1 MKSFSNTYIYVFST
15 IMVVS
20 VSLLL
25 AVAAIS
31 LKPIQDKNVEIEK
44 KQNILQSVGKG
55 LGVDN
60 AKSKNAYIDAEYAR
74 YITESFVVDMKGARV
89 EGNAFSLD
97 LKVELEKPDEA
108 RHLPVFVF
116 AGDSGEQ
123 KFIFPVRGKGLWG
136 PIWGYISLNDDNN
149 TIFGTVF
156 DHKSETPGLGAE
168 INTDMFESQFIG
180 KQIYEA
186 GKFVSILVAKG
197 GAADDNPHAVD
208 AISGGT
214 ITSKGLEAMLFDCL
228 INYQGFFNTQKTSV
242 QSDSTTTSM
251 LQP

>member
-1 MKSFSNTYIYVFST
+1 MKSFSNTYIYIFST

-55 LGVDN
+55 QGADT
-60 AKSKNAYIDAEYAR
+60 AKSKNAYIDTEYAR
-74 YITESFVVDMKGARV
+74 YITESFVVDMKGAKV
-89 EGNAFSLD
+89 EGEAFTLD
-97 LKVELEKPDEA
+97 LKVELEKPVEM

-116 AGDSGEQ
+116 TGDSGER

-136 PIWGYISLNDDNN
+136 PIWGYVSLNDDNN

-168 INTDMFESQFIG
+168 INTDNFESQFIG
-180 KQIYEA
+180 KQIFEA
-186 GKFVSILVAKG
+186 GKFVSVLVAKG
-197 GAADDNPHAVD
+197 GAADDDPHAVD

-214 ITSKGLEAMLFDCL
+214 ITSKGLEAMLYDCL
-228 INYQGFFNTQKTSV
+228 ANYEGFFNLQKPQV
-242 QSDSTTTSM
+242 VADTTITPV

>member
-1 MKSFSNTYIYVFST
+1 MKSFSNTYIYIFST

-55 LGVDN
+55 LGADT

-74 YITESFVVDMKGARV
+74 YITESFVVDMKGTKV
-89 EGNAFSLD
+89 EGDAFTLD
-97 LKVELEKPDEA
+97 LKVELEKPAEA

-116 AGDSGEQ
+116 TGDSGDH

-136 PIWGYISLNDDNN
+136 PIWGYVSLNDDNN

-156 DHKSETPGLGAE
+156 DHKGETPGLGAE

-197 GAADDNPHAVD
+197 GADDNNPHAVD

-214 ITSKGLEAMLFDCL
+214 ITSKGLEAMLYDCL
-228 INYQGFFNTQKTSV
+228 MNYEGFFRLQKAPVVADT
-242 QSDSTTTSM
+242 TTTSIV
-251 LQP
+251 QP